1 MIWTGNVLLLS
12 QISHLFIHFEP
23 CFCFCASWAFKESK
37 MSWFLAVVHW
47 GSDDCS
53 DGQVLYQEAKNTGA
67 TFFSLEFGSHHCCR
81 TLFGGWWRWV
91 GAGMRWGGFPENSW
105 SLRLCGWNPPW
116 DPNCPP
122 SRYTKVA
129 AFLIRTLDALFS
141 THGDA
146 GIGWTRG
153 WEWSRV
159 LDKCVIS
166 SSSPQKGNPHGRLIA
181 HIRPLYQCNCATFSP
196 WN

>member
-1 MIWTGNVLLLS
+1 MILR
-12 QISHLFIHFEP
+12 
-23 CFCFCASWAFKESK
+23 C
-37 MSWFLAVVHW
+37 
-47 GSDDCS
+47 CS
-53 DGQVLYQEAKNTGA
+53 LRQRWQVLYQEAKNTGS
-67 TFFSLEFGSHHCCR
+67 TFTAWNLDPITVAGLCLVAGGDELELG
-81 TLFGGWWRWV
+81 
-91 GAGMRWGGFPENSW
+91 WGGFPENSW
-105 SLRLCGWNPPW
+105 SLSLCGWNPPW

-129 AFLIRTLDALFS
+129 AFLIRTSDALFS

-153 WEWSRV
+153 WESSRV

-181 HIRPLYQCNCATFSP
+181 HIRPLYQCNCDPFSP
-196 WN
+196 WHLVCVFKHLHHFTKG

>member
-12 QISHLFIHFEP
+12 QISHYSFILSPVSAFVPLGHLKKARCHGSRLLFIKP
-23 CFCFCASWAFKESK
+23 AMTSALPRSQKYRSN
-37 MSWFLAVVHW
+37 V
-47 GSDDCS
+47 
-53 DGQVLYQEAKNTGA
+53 Y
-67 TFFSLEFGSHHCCR
+67 SLEFGSHHCCR
-81 TLFGGWWRWV
+81 TLFGGCWRWV

-105 SLRLCGWNPPW
+105 SHRLCGWNPPW

-129 AFLIRTLDALFS
+129 AFLIRTSDALFS

-166 SSSPQKGNPHGRLIA
+166 SSSPQKGTPHGRLIA
-181 HIRPLYQCNCATFSP
+181 HIRPLYQCNCDPFSP
-196 WN
+196 WH